1 MTTEPRSTPP
11 VGAPTARQRLDRL
24 LAGQLPLPGRTRFQ
38 PLRMGLIGV
47 WQYEEEVF
55 VFHDGRLILTGR
67 NGAGKSKV
75 IEVSSPFLL
84 DANLSAHRLDPF
96 GTSGRTMRDNLLYD
110 GLSQRVGYI
119 WCEYGRITDTG
130 ACEYLTI
137 GAGLKATEAK
147 KGAPDSWYFATP
159 QRVGGD
165 FRLYNGRRQ
174 PHSAAALKDLLGSN
188 AVFDSAD
195 LYQKHISKHLFGFGS
210 VTQLRSLINLLLT
223 LRRPKLSEGF
233 NVDKLTGLLTD
244 GLPPVSHA
252 MLEDLARRFDELARE
267 RDEMQRHLDN
277 RAALQRFR
285 AVYHRYARTMV
296 ANSARTMTATHA
308 AHTDATARHTAARR
322 ALETLGGHLEALTR
336 RQGDLEA
343 QRARRSARVQAL
355 EQRPEVDQGRV
366 LDMLG
371 QKAQTARQN
380 ADAADKRHHAARVA
394 STEAREDWTRE
405 QQGLAAAVETVTQ
418 VEDHAQLLARTTGM
432 TDEHDRQRIAL
443 RNTPAQAAATL
454 EAVCDNRQYHLNQTM
469 PLIGDVETA
478 TSHYTAAA
486 DHHDRLTKRRDH
498 ALEQTDNCRSA
509 HRKAADLLHEEL
521 TAWTDKLTELELSDQ
536 QITALHTTIDTLTAD
551 GSTPALRTVVDQAAR
566 PQEISLEGQRAERHA
581 HRNHLGKQHERLQAD
596 RTRIAQEAD
605 PEPPAPV
612 TARRPRPSPD
622 HGAPLWQLVD
632 FTADSPRSTRPHLE
646 AALQAAGI
654 LDAWVTPRGELLA
667 ADTLDTVLVA
677 GPALPGPT
685 LSAVLTATP
694 HPHVAQDTVQQ
705 ILDSIALHPAGAA
718 PDTTPAADTWIGT
731 DGSWRIGPLQGR
743 TRAEHASYIGIEARK
758 AERLRRLARIDDQLH
773 TLDQQI
779 AAADQAHTDTLRRL
793 DRIFDEK
800 DRLPPSQPV
809 TTALTDLATAE
820 RRVGQIETDL
830 THAQERLNTCL
841 LETEEADRALAS
853 YARTHRTATSRGGLN
868 EQSEALRRYRNA
880 LTRLS
885 AAAEQLLQRQD
896 ADGKARRHHDQR
908 AAELKLRE
916 REHHDAETAAQGAE
930 TEHRTAAASAGP
942 DVQTVLANLE
952 RARVELK
959 DTEAAQKTLHEDKVD
974 TSNQHG
980 IAQGSLNSTYDDVT
994 RAQAAHDTA
1003 RSAFRLLDSL
1013 GLFHLADLPAPPP
1026 EPDTTP
1032 ETRAAHAHQHLSH
1045 LTGRDT
1051 DQDHAQTEL
1060 HKAFTR
1066 LENEVTGTDWRC
1078 ALETRDTVQYACVFH
1093 NNVPFGVLDTL
1104 QTMDLEIDTRR
1115 TLIDEEERNLF
1126 AEVLLGRIGN
1136 HLSQR
1141 RAEAKS
1147 LIERMNRLLAD
1158 RPTATNLLMRLRWC
1172 PDPEQNPDVHNAIH
1186 ALDGRH
1192 TRNLA
1197 DTDRDRLIDFLAARV
1212 SAARDHDGS
1221 GDWKTHLAQ
1230 ALDYRRW
1237 SRFTIE
1243 YKKDG
1248 QHAWTELTDKKHQKG
1263 SGGEKAVMLQLPLF
1277 IAAAAHYRA
1286 ARPHAP
1292 RPVYL
1297 DEAFAG
1303 IDAEMRGDCMG
1314 LLADLDLDVIMASH
1328 DETGFHP
1335 QVPAVATYQL
1345 YRDPQIKGVLATPL
1359 LWDGAEQRE
1368 YELTD
1373 PALYTDGTDDVLF
1386 ADDDLYDQL
1395 PHAPFESEDDANGDD
1410 PA

>member
-1303 IDAEMRGDCMG
+1303 
-1314 LLADLDLDVIMASH
+1314 
-1328 DETGFHP
+1328 
-1335 QVPAVATYQL
+1335 
-1345 YRDPQIKGVLATPL
+1345 
-1359 LWDGAEQRE
+1359 
-1368 YELTD
+1368 
-1373 PALYTDGTDDVLF
+1373 
-1386 ADDDLYDQL
+1386 
-1395 PHAPFESEDDANGDD
+1395 
-1410 PA
+1410 